1 MAVAVT
7 ALTIGLAGSAAAGE
21 RLGRPGALRPD
32 RPPPEAARP
41 GPRALSGASPSAA
54 LARSRLERVTQ
65 FWVHQLLA
73 DAPELGRTAPSRAR
87 TLAAYRAQLGHRIR
101 YSGPVAPVDIRV

>member
-1 MAVAVT
+1 MPLAVS

-32 RPPPEAARP
+32 RPPPGPARP
-41 GPRALSGASPSAA
+41 GPWAPTGASPTTAMA
-54 LARSRLERVTQ
+54 LSRLERVTQ

-101 YSGPVAPVDIRV
+101 YSGPVAPVDIPV